1 VEERIEIISAEW
13 VIGMNMFRDML
24 AGIRDIFGGRSSA
37 SQKFCVI
44 YAGFASQHCGV
55 KSSSSAPMP

>member
-24 AGIRDIFGGRSSA
+24 AGIRDILAAAVQLRKS
-37 SQKFCVI
+37 
-44 YAGFASQHCGV
+44 FA
-55 KSSSSAPMP
+55 